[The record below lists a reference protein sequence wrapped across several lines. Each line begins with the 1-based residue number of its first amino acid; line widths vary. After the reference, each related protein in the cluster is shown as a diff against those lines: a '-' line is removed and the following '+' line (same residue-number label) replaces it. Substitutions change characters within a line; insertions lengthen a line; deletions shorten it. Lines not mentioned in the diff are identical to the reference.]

1 MRCGRRLGPCQLM
14 RTFNAKGFKNILNRK
29 FEHSIAL
36 RYLRGAQGK
45 SEGRK
50 FLRFVTTIAVTGVSV
65 GVCALIVALAIVR
78 GFSNEIEDKIVGF
91 GAQIQIE
98 NFRDAPLQRADTLRA
113 MLERYP
119 EVSIIAPVIQEFVLL
134 RGRDNR
140 ADGVSLNGVEF
151 VPAHLQQNILA
162 GTADLTSTNGNDE
175 AVVIGMTLSRNLHL
189 EVGDRVHAFSVR
201 GQPGE
206 STTIRTPRLKQFRV
220 VGIYET
226 SLADFDETYIFAS
239 IEASRGLLGYT
250 PDQVTRFDLSLKAG
264 IDPRNLSDRI
274 DDDLP
279 FPVMARSIYDIYK
292 SLFAWVNLQESIIP
306 LVIGI
311 IVLVAAFNIIGTLL
325 MIILE
330 KTREIGVFASMGAS
344 RQMLRRIFVYLGLYI
359 GVAGVIIGELVAM
372 AFSWLQLNY
381 SIIPLPKE
389 AYYMSA
395 APIELSLVDFV
406 AVAFI
411 TTILCGLASYIP
423 ARFAA
428 KIEPIRAIHL
438 R

>member
-1 MRCGRRLGPCQLM
+1 M
-14 RTFNAKGFKNILNRK
+14 TRK

-50 FLRFVTTIAVTGVSV
+50 FLRFVTTIAVTGVAL

-78 GFSNEIEDKIVGF
+78 GFSNEIEDKIIGF
-91 GAQIQIE
+91 GAQIQVE
-98 NFRDAPLQRADTLRA
+98 NFRDAPLQKADTLRA
-113 MLERYP
+113 MLQKYSG
-119 EVSIIAPVIQEFVLL
+119 VSIVAPVIQEFVLL
-134 RGRDNR
+134 RGRGNR

-151 VPAHLQQNILA
+151 IPDYLRKNMLT
-162 GTADLTSTNGNDE
+162 GTADLDHQRDND
-175 AVVIGMTLSRNLHL
+175 AAMVIGMSLSRKLRL
-189 EVGDRVHAFSVR
+189 DVGDRVHAFSLR
-201 GQPGE
+201 GRRGN
-206 STTIRTPRLKQFRV
+206 SISVRTPRLKQFRV

-226 SLADFDETYIFAS
+226 SLADFDETQVFAP
-239 IEASRGLLGYT
+239 IEVSRDLLGYGSN
-250 PDQVTRFDLSLKAG
+250 QVTRFDLTLTSG
-264 IDPRNLSDRI
+264 TDPRVMADRI
-274 DDDLP
+274 DHDLP
-279 FPVMARSIYDIYK
+279 FPVMARSIYDIFR

-306 LVIGI
+306 MVIGI

-330 KTREIGVFASMGAS
+330 KTPEIGVFASMGAS
-344 RQMLRRIFVYLGLYI
+344 RRMLRRIFLYLGLYI
-359 GVAGVIIGELVAM
+359 GMAGVIIGELVAVL
-372 AFSWLQLNY
+372 FSWLQLRY

-395 APIELSLVDFV
+395 APIELSIVDFV

-411 TTILCGLASYIP
+411 TMLLCGLASYLP

>member
-1 MRCGRRLGPCQLM
+1 M
-14 RTFNAKGFKNILNRK
+14 TRK

-50 FLRFVTTIAVTGVSV
+50 FLRFVTTIAVTGVAL

-78 GFSNEIEDKIVGF
+78 GFSNEIEDKIIGF
-91 GAQIQIE
+91 GAQIQVE
-98 NFRDAPLQRADTLRA
+98 NFRDAPLQKADTLRA
-113 MLERYP
+113 MLQKYSG
-119 EVSIIAPVIQEFVLL
+119 VSIVAPVIQEFVLL
-134 RGRDNR
+134 RGRGNR

-151 VPAHLQQNILA
+151 IPDYLRKNMLT
-162 GTADLTSTNGNDE
+162 GTADLDHQRDND
-175 AVVIGMTLSRNLHL
+175 AAMVIGMSLSRKLRL
-189 EVGDRVHAFSVR
+189 DVGDRVHAFSLR
-201 GQPGE
+201 GRRGN
-206 STTIRTPRLKQFRV
+206 SISVRTPRLKQFRV

-226 SLADFDETYIFAS
+226 SLADFDETQVFAL
-239 IEASRGLLGYT
+239 IEVSRDLLGYGSN
-250 PDQVTRFDLSLKAG
+250 QVTRFDLTLTSG
-264 IDPRNLSDRI
+264 TDPRVMADRI
-274 DDDLP
+274 DHDLP
-279 FPVMARSIYDIYK
+279 FPVMARSIYDIFR

-306 LVIGI
+306 MVIGI

-330 KTREIGVFASMGAS
+330 KTPEIGVFASMGAS
-344 RQMLRRIFVYLGLYI
+344 RRMLRRIFLYLGLYI
-359 GVAGVIIGELVAM
+359 GMAGVIIGELVAVL
-372 AFSWLQLNY
+372 FSWLQLRY

-395 APIELSLVDFV
+395 APIELSIVDFV

-411 TTILCGLASYIP
+411 TMLLCGLASYLP

>member
-1 MRCGRRLGPCQLM
+1 M
-14 RTFNAKGFKNILNRK
+14 TRK

-50 FLRFVTTIAVTGVSV
+50 FLRFVTTIAVTGVAL

-78 GFSNEIEDKIVGF
+78 GFSSEIEDKIIGF
-91 GAQIQIE
+91 GAQIQVE
-98 NFRDAPLQRADTLRA
+98 NFRDAPLQKADTLRA
-113 MLERYP
+113 MLQKYSG
-119 EVSIIAPVIQEFVLL
+119 VSIVAPVIQEFVLL
-134 RGRDNR
+134 RGRGNR

-151 VPAHLQQNILA
+151 IPDYLRKNMLT
-162 GTADLTSTNGNDE
+162 GTADLHDQRDND
-175 AVVIGMTLSRNLHL
+175 AAMVIGMSLSRKLRL
-189 EVGDRVHAFSVR
+189 DVGDRVHAFSLR
-201 GQPGE
+201 GRRGN
-206 STTIRTPRLKQFRV
+206 SISVRTPRLKQFRV

-226 SLADFDETYIFAS
+226 SLADFDETQVFAL
-239 IEASRGLLGYT
+239 IEVSRDLLGYGSN
-250 PDQVTRFDLSLKAG
+250 QVTRFDLTLTSG
-264 IDPRNLSDRI
+264 TDPRVMADRI
-274 DDDLP
+274 DHDLP
-279 FPVMARSIYDIYK
+279 FPVMARSIYDIFR

-306 LVIGI
+306 MVIGI

-330 KTREIGVFASMGAS
+330 KTPEIGVFASMGAS
-344 RQMLRRIFVYLGLYI
+344 RRMLRRIFLYLGLYI
-359 GVAGVIIGELVAM
+359 GMAGVIIGELVAVL
-372 AFSWLQLNY
+372 FSWLQLRY

-395 APIELSLVDFV
+395 APIELSIVDFV

-411 TTILCGLASYIP
+411 TMLLCGLASYLP

>member
-1 MRCGRRLGPCQLM
+1 M
-14 RTFNAKGFKNILNRK
+14 TRK

-50 FLRFVTTIAVTGVSV
+50 FLRFVTTIAVTGVAL

-78 GFSNEIEDKIVGF
+78 GFSNEIEDKIIGF
-91 GAQIQIE
+91 GAQIQVE
-98 NFRDAPLQRADTLRA
+98 NFRDAPLQKADTLRA
-113 MLERYP
+113 MLQKYSG
-119 EVSIIAPVIQEFVLL
+119 VSIVAPVIQEFVLL
-134 RGRDNR
+134 RGRGNR

-151 VPAHLQQNILA
+151 IPDYLRKNMLT
-162 GTADLTSTNGNDE
+162 GTADLHDQRDND
-175 AVVIGMTLSRNLHL
+175 AAMVIGMSLSRKLRL
-189 EVGDRVHAFSVR
+189 DVGDRVHAFSLR
-201 GQPGE
+201 GRRGN
-206 STTIRTPRLKQFRV
+206 SISVRTPRLKQFRV

-226 SLADFDETYIFAS
+226 SLADFDETQVFAL
-239 IEASRGLLGYT
+239 IEVSRDLLGYGSN
-250 PDQVTRFDLSLKAG
+250 QVTRFDLTLTSG
-264 IDPRNLSDRI
+264 TDPRVMADRI
-274 DDDLP
+274 DHDLP
-279 FPVMARSIYDIYK
+279 FPVMARSIYDIFR

-306 LVIGI
+306 MVIGI

-330 KTREIGVFASMGAS
+330 KTPEIGVFASMGAS
-344 RQMLRRIFVYLGLYI
+344 RRMLRRIFLYLGLYI
-359 GVAGVIIGELVAM
+359 GMAGVIIGELVAVL
-372 AFSWLQLNY
+372 FSWLQLRY

-395 APIELSLVDFV
+395 APIELSIVDFV

-411 TTILCGLASYIP
+411 TMLLCGLASYLP